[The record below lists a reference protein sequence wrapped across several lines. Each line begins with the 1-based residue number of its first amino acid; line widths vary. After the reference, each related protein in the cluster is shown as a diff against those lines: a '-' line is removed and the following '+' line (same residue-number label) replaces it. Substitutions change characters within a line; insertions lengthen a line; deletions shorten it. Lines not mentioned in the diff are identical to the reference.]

1 LSGDAPPLAPAAGT
15 CAIGTCGLVWV
26 EGPDASSFLHGL
38 VTCSVTDIPVG
49 AGRLGLLLDA
59 KGHIGVQLQIVRDAE
74 TGFTLITDADSAAAL
89 VDDLERFH
97 FSEDLEILGPE
108 SSPQLIVAAPVP
120 PAGVAVAA
128 PGWIPG
134 TWTVVTDDPAAL
146 AARLGCTPVGTD
158 ALERARIRAGVA
170 RVGTD
175 TATTTLVQEVGFE
188 DRAVDFAKGC
198 YLGQEIVERIRS
210 RGGVHRHLRPLGL
223 SGPVP
228 PGGTEL
234 TLEGGAAAG
243 QITSAAELPLA
254 DGRRVFALGM
264 MRAEAEAR
272 GQQFRYKV
280 GALEGTA
287 GILAAPPSLGKAR
300 A

>member
-1 LSGDAPPLAPAAGT
+1 MSDDAPPLASAAAGT
-15 CAIGTCGLVWV
+15 CALGTCGLAWV
-26 EGPDASSFLHGL
+26 EGPDAASFLHGL

-89 VDDLERFH
+89 VEDLERFH

-108 SSPQLIVAAPVP
+108 SSPQLIVAAPAP

-175 TATTTLVQEVGFE
+175 TLTTTLVQEVGFE

-198 YLGQEIVERIRS
+198 YLGQETVARAQH
-210 RGGVHRHLRPLGL
+210 RGQVHRTLRGLVADAPLPAGAEVRYAERTVGTIGSVASDPELGVIALGILRREVPDGATVYVGPQGVPATVRPL
-223 SGPVP
+223 
-228 PGGTEL
+228 
-234 TLEGGAAAG
+234 
-243 QITSAAELPLA
+243 PL
-254 DGRRVFALGM
+254 R
-264 MRAEAEAR
+264 
-272 GQQFRYKV
+272 
-280 GALEGTA
+280 
-287 GILAAPPSLGKAR
+287 
-300 A
+300 